1 MDEILRPKV
10 RLAGE
15 WFFRHQP
22 LLFAPL
28 LSGGRNGGT
37 NAGRSDTS
45 GRGLHVPCCRS
56 CRYCAHSI
64 AVAGLM
70 FFLIVNTVTSLTIL
84 TDLTGLMFMPS

>member
-56 CRYCAHSI
+56 CIYCPHSI

-70 FFLIVNTVTSLTIL
+70 FFNREYRDIL
-84 TDLTGLMFMPS
+84 DDLDRFDGSDVHA